1 MNFVKN
7 VVFGFL
13 ILTTSYV
20 LLPTAEAQTFTSTDF
35 KVVHPVLQPG
45 HFSSSAGFKLVG
57 TIGQFGNGLSTS
69 GDSTLNTLKAGFLYY
84 AAPAAST
91 PTPTP
96 EPTPTPSPSPAP
108 SGGGPILDIFKEIF
122 ERIERVIRPCR
133 GADLNC
139 DGRVNIYDSGI
150 MFYWWGKRMDK
161 PSYLAALSTIIN
173 AGRPLPDINKD
184 KDVDIYDLS
193 IMLAQWTH

>member
-1 MNFVKN
+1 MNFVKSFIFSFS
-7 VVFGFL
+7 V
-13 ILTTSYV
+13 LTTFY
-20 LLPTAEAQTFTSTDF
+20 LLLATGGAQEFTSTDF

-57 TIGQFGNGLSTS
+57 TIGQFGNGLSIS

-84 AAPAAST
+84 AEPAAAAAGETT
-91 PTPTP
+91 PA
-96 EPTPTPSPSPAP
+96 PSPAP
-108 SGGGPILDIFKEIF
+108 SGGGPILDIFKAILGK
-122 ERIERVIRPCR
+122 IERVVRPCR

-161 PSYLAALSTIIN
+161 PAYLAALSTIIN

-193 IMLAQWTH
+193 ILLSHWTN